1 MEEDIARLQL
11 TQAREVLEFLRTRF
25 DNVELF
31 EWMVRC
37 PDAQLPILMQL
48 ATSVARLAQRALEF
62 ERQESVNLVL
72 ADYWTVTNTSL
83 LATNL
88 SGEQQSAGLLGA
100 ERLSTDLTKLD
111 VFKLQTETRRLQLTK
126 TISLAQVL
134 SGRVPG
140 IAPRWSHHVQHADGL
155 VRTATFRA
163 TICGWCA
170 ASKVSVFALVP
181 PLDGIH
187 AMLHNGGESSVVV
200 PDRDPVTGARRS

>member
-31 EWMVRC
+31 EWMVDVLMRNYR
-37 PDAQLPILMQL
+37 ILMQL

-134 SGRVPG
+134 PVEFQELRRDGRITFNTLMDWFEPRLSGPLSAAGAQRQGQRVRAG
-140 IAPRWSHHVQHADGL
+140 ASPRRHPRHA
-155 VRTATFRA
+155 AQ
-163 TICGWCA
+163 
-170 ASKVSVFALVP
+170 
-181 PLDGIH
+181 
-187 AMLHNGGESSVVV
+187 
-200 PDRDPVTGARRS
+200 RR